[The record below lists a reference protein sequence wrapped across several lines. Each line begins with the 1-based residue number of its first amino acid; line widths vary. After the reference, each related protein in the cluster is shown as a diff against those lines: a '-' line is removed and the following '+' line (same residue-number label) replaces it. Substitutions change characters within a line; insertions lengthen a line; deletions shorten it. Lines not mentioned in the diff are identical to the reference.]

1 MFLVVIRRLD
11 WEKIFWYN
19 LIILVVNIDEN
30 KISIRVF
37 LINVIDK
44 NDNVFVFLYINYLVI
59 ILSNFF
65 FGFEVFRI
73 NVIDVD
79 IGENVC
85 MCFYLFNY

>member
-1 MFLVVIRRLD
+1 MVIRRLD

-65 FGFEVFRI
+65 LDLKFLEL
-73 NVIDVD
+73 
-79 IGENVC
+79 
-85 MCFYLFNY
+85 M